1 MEATISRRNKSAY
14 SPGAT
19 TALVACLLACVSCS
33 PHADADPGVEQVRE
47 QTAQPRL
54 GLMSTLPIYWNEA
67 VEFSDLLDDGRQMN
81 WVRSAL
87 ERDYA
92 LEPLDVLTPETLA
105 PLSRLVLAQ
114 PRALS
119 AEENVALDDWVR
131 GGGQVI
137 VFADPMLTRHSEY
150 RLGDPRRPHDVALL
164 SPILARWGLEL
175 EFDSGQDEGERLVEA
190 FGLTVPVRIAGTFRL
205 REEGGEADC
214 VLSQSRL
221 MARCTIGQGRALL
234 VADAAVL
241 DESEPHGGGGEA
253 EDHSGEDLSGEGRRE
268 AALDGILS
276 NAFGT

>member
-1 MEATISRRNKSAY
+1 MEAKIARRNKRAY

-105 PLSRLVLAQ
+105 PLKRPLNRRLETILRHRRFLIGSYLAFLHLL
-114 PRALS
+114 AY
-119 AEENVALDDWVR
+119 
-131 GGGQVI
+131 
-137 VFADPMLTRHSEY
+137 EY
-150 RLGDPRRPHDVALL
+150 LFV
-164 SPILARWGLEL
+164 
-175 EFDSGQDEGERLVEA
+175 
-190 FGLTVPVRIAGTFRL
+190 VPSTA
-205 REEGGEADC
+205 
-214 VLSQSRL
+214 
-221 MARCTIGQGRALL
+221 
-234 VADAAVL
+234 
-241 DESEPHGGGGEA
+241 
-253 EDHSGEDLSGEGRRE
+253 
-268 AALDGILS
+268 
-276 NAFGT
+276 

>member
-1 MEATISRRNKSAY
+1 
-14 SPGAT
+14 
-19 TALVACLLACVSCS
+19 
-33 PHADADPGVEQVRE
+33 VEQVGE
-47 QTAQPRL
+47 QAAQPRL

-67 VEFSDLLDDGRQMN
+67 VEFSDLLDDGQQMN

-105 PLSRLVLAQ
+105 PLSRLILAQ

-131 GGGQVI
+131 SGGQVI

-175 EFDSGQDEGERLVEA
+175 EFDSGQDEGERLVDA

-214 VLSQSRL
+214 TLSQSRL

-241 DESEPHGGGGEA
+241 DESELHDDGGEA
-253 EDHSGEDLSGEGRRE
+253 EDHSGEDHSGEDRRD
-268 AALDGILS
+268 AALDGIL
-276 NAFGT
+276 NDAFGT